1 MSYKVI
7 GSRPGRAPGSNHS
20 GDRVMWVEFMILTQR
35 VEHAVLSDV
44 DGSRTSVGSIQQG
57 ANSEGE
63 GILVRVAPGEPEPCP
78 TGSRGTDG

>member
-1 MSYKVI
+1 
-7 GSRPGRAPGSNHS
+7 
-20 GDRVMWVEFMILTQR
+20 MILTQR
-35 VEHAVLSDV
+35 VEHAVLSV

-57 ANSEGE
+57 VNSEGE